1 MNLRESKEGYIGEFG
16 GRKGMGENDVILL
29 YSSQNKR
36 NIFSV
41 KIRGKIKDNRNYS

>member
-1 MNLRESKEGYIGEFG
+1 MECKAMNLRESKEGYIGEFG

-36 NIFSV
+36 NIFFL
-41 KIRGKIKDNRNYS
+41 KIH